1 MGRFSSL
8 LSALGQRTRA
18 LPTGA
23 KVVLGVGLLAVLA
36 VGSVLLYQTY
46 EFVEHDNQFCLQ
58 CHLMRDPYERFARS
72 AHRDLGCKACHR
84 PGIIERSTMG
94 LAQVIERPDEIRVHA
109 HVPNEVC
116 AECHIEGDPER
127 WRHVANTAGHRIHLE
142 SDDPVLRGFQCVEC
156 HSTGIHEFA
165 PTDRTCGQAGCHEAT
180 TIQLGKMADITIHC
194 ASCHEFT
201 APVPETALPVEV
213 ATSMRP
219 HAAECMACHE
229 MRLLLTDFPPD
240 EPHDAACGA
249 CHNPHEQETPR
260 QAVQTCGTA
269 GCHER
274 PADLTPFHRGLGV
287 GVLEDCLACHEAHD
301 FRIPHGGTD
310 CLACHTDIYQ
320 DAPPRGQAPSAAV
333 HPPVDPA
340 AASQSA
346 ARAEYP
352 SIQLASVGGSEAVAH
367 ALARLARARHGPAA
381 GPAAA
386 PAPGVAASEVR
397 AMAEPATAWIEEQ
410 VSQTGGMTRDTLRFW
425 HSQHRGVECTECHS
439 TRDRHGGVTVTSLRD
454 CRSCH
459 HTAPVATP
467 CVGCHDQGAVRRL
480 QTTVSRVMDIRV
492 GSLNRPRRTL
502 PFDHAHHLRYDCQ
515 QCHTQGLALSAAG
528 LDCAQCHQEHH
539 QAEISCMS
547 CHPSPADGAHD
558 LNAHLTCTGAGCHTA
573 PAATVQAI
581 PRTRN
586 FCLSCHQDLVEH
598 RPGRN
603 CVSCH
608 ALPAGTRAG
617 N

>member
-18 LPTGA
+18 LPTGL

-36 VGSVLLYQTY
+36 VGSVLLYRTY

-84 PGIIERSTMG
+84 PNIVERSTMG
-94 LAQVIERPDEIRVHA
+94 LAQVIEQPDEIRVHA

-116 AECHIEGDPER
+116 AECHIEGDPES
-127 WRHVANTAGHRIHLE
+127 WRHIANTAGHRIHLE

-180 TIQLGKMADITIHC
+180 TIELGKMADITIHC
-194 ASCHEFT
+194 ATCHEFT
-201 APVPETALPVEV
+201 APVPESALPAEV

-219 HAAECMACHE
+219 QAEECMSCHE

-240 EPHDAACGA
+240 EPHDAVCGA
-249 CHNPHEQETPR
+249 CHNPHTQETPR

-274 PADLTPFHRGLGV
+274 PEDMTPYHRGLGV

-301 FRIPHGGTD
+301 FRVPPGGTE
-310 CLACHTDIYQ
+310 CLACHSDIYQ
-320 DAPPRGQAPSAAV
+320 DAPSGRVSPSAAA
-333 HPPVDPA
+333 HPPVRPVTPA
-340 AASQSA
+340 D
-346 ARAEYP
+346 RPAEYP
-352 SIQLASVGGSEAVAH
+352 SVRLASAGGAA
-367 ALARLARARHGPAA
+367 ALAPGLERLARARHLPNT
-381 GPAAA
+381 PTA
-386 PAPGVAASEVR
+386 PAPR
-397 AMAEPATAWIEEQ
+397 Q
-410 VSQTGGMTRDTLRFW
+410 VDQQGAVMTRDTLRFW
-425 HSQHRGVECTECHS
+425 HAQHRGVECTECHS
-439 TRDRHGGVTVTSLRD
+439 VRDRHGAVTVTSLRD

-459 HTAPVATP
+459 HTEPVATP
-467 CVGCHDQGAVRRL
+467 CAGCHDQGAVRRL
-480 QTTVSRVMDIRV
+480 QTTASRVMDIRV
-492 GSLNRPRRTL
+492 GTLNRPRRPL
-502 PFDHAHHLRYDCQ
+502 PFDHGDHLRYECQ
-515 QCHTQGLALSAAG
+515 QCHTQGLALSASG
-528 LDCAQCHQEHH
+528 LQCAQCHEEHH
-539 QAEISCMS
+539 QGDVSCMS

-573 PAATVQAI
+573 PPATVQAI
-581 PRTRN
+581 PRTRD
-586 FCLSCHQDLVEH
+586 FCLACHQDLVDH

-608 ALPAGTRAG
+608 ALPAGAG
-617 N
+617 P